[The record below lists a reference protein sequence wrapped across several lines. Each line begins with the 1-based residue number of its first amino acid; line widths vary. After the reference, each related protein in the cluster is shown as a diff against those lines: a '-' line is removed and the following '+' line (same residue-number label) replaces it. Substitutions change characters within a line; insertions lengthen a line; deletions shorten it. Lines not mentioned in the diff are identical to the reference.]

1 MSLPSASSAA
11 SRYLPPHIAGG
22 TDGLSTAQREL
33 VDRAA
38 EVGPQSAGAACRT
51 P

>member
-1 MSLPSASSAA
+1 MSLPTASNAA

-22 TDGLSTAQREL
+22 TDGLSAAQSEL

-38 EVGPQSAGAACRT
+38 ELART
-51 P
+51 R